1 MPNTKRYLITGG
13 VGFAVG
19 TFFLW
24 NYPNLGLGSAL
35 LGGLVI
41 AALCLLYSAPL
52 ADMIKAGLIAGMFGA
67 VMTIVYGT
75 HKPGVAIIA
84 GMVSGLGAGLL
95 AFQRSPQA
103 NPKKAAIL
111 GAEAGAIAGAW
122 TGLSLFVM
130 AFVIAPAAGID
141 AGDFAEH
148 LSETVI
154 LADVL
159 GLGSDILILLFAF
172 AFSTLSGA
180 ILGAASCAARSLPLR
195 PNIPLLAVIA
205 LPVLLIPL
213 IDRAGNLLL
222 LDALIPIYIFILLA
236 LGLNIVVGYAGL
248 LDLGYAAFFAIG
260 AYTTAMLSSPH
271 LGINLSFWLVIW
283 VAAAVAAIAGLTLGA
298 PTLPLRGDYL
308 AIVTLGFG
316 EIVPILFRSLGGG
329 PPGGTLTLR
338 FFGMPI
344 GIEQVD
350 LTGGNK
356 GINPISPP
364 HLPLI
369 GDFDPSNKIPWYY
382 LLILIMGLAIFF
394 INRLRD
400 SRQGRAWMAM
410 REDELAADAMGI
422 NVVRTKLL
430 AFSMGAMF
438 SGFGGA
444 FYGAFIG
451 AIFPSSFD
459 FSVSIILLCMVILGG
474 LGNMTGVIVG
484 GLLIQGADKM
494 FIPKGAELFRR
505 IAETKARAEGS
516 STVGVSA
523 LQDLTQQRLLLFGI
537 VLVVMM
543 LVRPEGLLPNERRK
557 AELHPDDDTINSN
570 SVAAEAE
577 ADPSLAA

>member
-24 NYPNLGLGSAL
+24 NYPNLALGSAL

-52 ADMIKAGLIAGMFGA
+52 PDMVKAGLIAGMFGA
-67 VMTIVYGT
+67 VITIVYGT
-75 HKPGVAIIA
+75 HKPGVVIIA
-84 GMVSGLGAGLL
+84 GMLSGLGAGLL
-95 AFQRSPQA
+95 AFQRKPQA
-103 NPKKAAIL
+103 TPADGAIF
-111 GAEAGAIAGAW
+111 GAGAGAIAGAW
-122 TGLSLFVM
+122 TGLALFVM

-141 AGDFAEH
+141 ADDFAEH

-154 LADVL
+154 LANTL

-172 AFSTLSGA
+172 AFSTITGA
-180 ILGAASCAARSLPLR
+180 LLGAAACAARSLPLR

-283 VAAAVAAIAGLTLGA
+283 VAAAVAALAGLALGA

-329 PPGGTLTLR
+329 PPSGTLTLR
-338 FFGMPI
+338 FFDIPI
-344 GIEQVD
+344 GIEQLD

-364 HLPLI
+364 NLPLI
-369 GDFDPSNKIPWYY
+369 GNFEPSNKIPWYY

-422 NVVRTKLL
+422 NVVRTKLM

-505 IAETKARAEGS
+505 IAETKAKAEGS

-557 AELHPDDDTINSN
+557 AELHPDDDSINSN

>member
-1 MPNTKRYLITGG
+1 MPNTKRYLTTGG

-24 NYPNLGLGSAL
+24 NYPNLGLGAAL

-52 ADMIKAGLIAGMFGA
+52 PDMIKAGLIAGMFGA

-84 GMVSGLGAGLL
+84 GMLSGLGAGLL

-122 TGLSLFVM
+122 TGLALFVM
-130 AFVIAPAAGID
+130 AFVIAPAAGIS

-154 LADVL
+154 LADTL

-172 AFSTLSGA
+172 GFSTLTGA
-180 ILGAASCAARSLPLR
+180 LLGAAACAARSLPLR

-369 GDFDPSNKIPWYY
+369 GDFEPSNKIPWYY
-382 LLILIMGLAIFF
+382 LLIVIMGLAIFF

-505 IAETKARAEGS
+505 IAETKARAEDT